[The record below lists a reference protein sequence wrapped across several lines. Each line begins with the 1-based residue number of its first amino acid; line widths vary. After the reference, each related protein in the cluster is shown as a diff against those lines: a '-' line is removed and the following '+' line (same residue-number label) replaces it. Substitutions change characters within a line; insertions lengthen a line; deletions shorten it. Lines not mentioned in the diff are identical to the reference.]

1 MHAVGSPD
9 GQTKA
14 KIINVL
20 NILFLKESFYVS
32 RMACDAEPQKSNF
45 GLKLFFACFSIV
57 ITVVSCVQN
66 EHGVDLSRKIN

>member
-1 MHAVGSPD
+1 MILHAVGSPD

-14 KIINVL
+14 KI
-20 NILFLKESFYVS
+20 KESFYVS

-66 EHGVDLSRKIN
+66 EHGVDLSREIN